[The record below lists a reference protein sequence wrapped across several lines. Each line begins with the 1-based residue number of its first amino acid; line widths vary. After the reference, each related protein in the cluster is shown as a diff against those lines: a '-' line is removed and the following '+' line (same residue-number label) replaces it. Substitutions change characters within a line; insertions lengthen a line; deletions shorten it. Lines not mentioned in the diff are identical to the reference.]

1 MATYSSRDLRS
12 CFWYAAITSSHKLSS
27 SGPLNPAAVRRS
39 MCFVLIMRMQS
50 AVRASFARIASFS
63 RS

>member
-1 MATYSSRDLRS
+1 M
-12 CFWYAAITSSHKLSS
+12 TSSHRVSS

-50 AVRASFARIASFS
+50 AVRASFARMASLS
-63 RS
+63 RSWISVSTDMGVER